1 MIRISI
7 AAGLMNRLISTLGT
21 WVAVAMLVAASQA
34 GLASE
39 PALAGGPSSRDAS
52 LADRALERAL
62 STLVAHADGPPGIAV
77 VVQRGRQRALHTAG
91 VADLADRAPIRGT
104 DNMRMASVSKAFS
117 GAVALSLVAAG
128 RFRLT
133 DTIGRWLPNLPPTW
147 SAITLRELLQRT
159 SGIPDFS
166 KSKRFIKSLTESL
179 LSAPPPE
186 ALLSYVQD
194 AELEFTPGTRFQYSN
209 SDNIVIGLM
218 IEAATG
224 RSYEAELAKRVFTP
238 MGLARTSLP
247 SGERIAPPLV
257 HGYEVRPP
265 EPPDNISELFAAGW
279 TWASGGILSTPF
291 DADRFIRAY
300 ARGAGIS
307 AATRAAQLRFVPGSS
322 EPPGPGQNAAGLA
335 IFRYRTTCGT
345 VYGHTGNTA
354 GYTQFVAA
362 SRDGSRSTVV
372 SVNAQITPSVNG
384 PRFVELRHIYTLAV
398 CAALA
403 R

>member
-1 MIRISI
+1 
-7 AAGLMNRLISTLGT
+7 
-21 WVAVAMLVAASQA
+21 
-34 GLASE
+34 
-39 PALAGGPSSRDAS
+39 
-52 LADRALERAL
+52 
-62 STLVAHADGPPGIAV
+62 
-77 VVQRGRQRALHTAG
+77 
-91 VADLADRAPIRGT
+91 
-104 DNMRMASVSKAFS
+104 
-117 GAVALSLVAAG
+117 
-128 RFRLT
+128 
-133 DTIGRWLPNLPPTW
+133 
-147 SAITLRELLQRT
+147 
-159 SGIPDFS
+159 
-166 KSKRFIKSLTESL
+166 
-179 LSAPPPE
+179 
-186 ALLSYVQD
+186 VQD